1 MSRGICAGCGEDSH
15 IDLALQTDGV
25 VAGFIGTPVYC
36 PSCGS
41 FVAGVLKSI
50 HRDVFKRA
58 LIDAVTE
65 PK

>member
-15 IDLALQTDGV
+15 IELAMQTDGH

-41 FVAGVLKSI
+41 FVAGILTVV
-50 HRDVFKRA
+50 HRVMFKRA
-58 LIDAVTE
+58 LIDPFGE
-65 PK
+65 D